1 MQMLSDQNI
10 DDEHA
15 PNILVAGM
23 YAAIGGTLPSLCRI
37 APTGLREDPLS
48 IISLGHLVAILFY
61 ALLGFLLCVGLR
73 ERKFRQAF
81 VLGVAAPGVITNLL
95 AGLPAKES
103 VQDPN
108 LNVNVAF
115 FSQAYASEGKKE
127 IVLAGG
133 FFDDLRYGLG
143 FKVEKGEPKTTVDVF
158 GGRRP
163 GERPEPYLHYLLG
176 DLRFAL
182 DFINDENRE
191 MLCDAGYARNVLG
204 KVVHIRTMM
213 SKADLETFFSE
224 RLNREFTSAI
234 AGLNRLSE
242 LAEEQASQ
250 QVGCEESVM
259 LYSRATVDLAD
270 SFGRF

>member
-1 MQMLSDQNI
+1 
-10 DDEHA
+10 
-15 PNILVAGM
+15 V
-23 YAAIGGTLPSLCRI
+23 
-37 APTGLREDPLS
+37 
-48 IISLGHLVAILFY
+48 VAILFY

-95 AGLPAKES
+95 AGLPAKEP

-108 LNVNVAF
+108 LNVNVAL

-133 FFDDLRYGLG
+133 FFNDLRYGLG
-143 FKVEKGEPKTTVDVF
+143 FKVEKGEPKRAVDGF
-158 GGRRP
+158 GGLPSRT
-163 GERPEPYLHYLLG
+163 GSPEPYLHYLLG

-191 MLCDAGYARNVLG
+191 MLCDSVYARNVLG
-204 KVVHIRTMM
+204 KVVQIRTMM
-213 SKADLETFFSE
+213 SKADIETRFSE
-224 RLNREFTSAI
+224 RLDREFISAI

-250 QVGCEESVM
+250 QVGCEESTM
-259 LYSRATVDLAD
+259 LYSRATSDLAN